1 MRTADA
7 PLPSRLIPPRTTFC
21 DPSDVRHE
29 RTRVEEP
36 AIMVMTDLR
45 RIEAATIHATDTV
58 SEAQRRMSER
68 RVHSLFVVEGERDIA
83 GLVTSTDLQGEKP
96 MQVIAQR
103 GCGWR
108 DVLVSDIMT
117 SRNRLEA
124 LDMKDVAAA
133 SVGRI
138 IATLK
143 ASGRQHAMAIEYDQR
158 GRARIRGLF
167 SARQIERQVGTPI
180 LTTEIAQNF
189 SEIVALLV

>member
-1 MRTADA
+1 MLTADA

-29 RTRVEEP
+29 HAGIDEP
-36 AIMVMTDLR
+36 AVMVMTDLR
-45 RIEAATIHATDTV
+45 CVPAATIRATDTV
-58 SEAQRRMSER
+58 QEAQRRMSER
-68 RVHSLFVVEGERDIA
+68 RVHSLFVVDGERNIA
-83 GLVTSTDLQGEKP
+83 GVITSTDLQSEKP

-103 GCGWR
+103 GCSWR
-108 DVLVSDIMT
+108 DILVSDIMT
-117 SRNRLEA
+117 PQRQLEA
-124 LDMKDVAAA
+124 LDMEDVATA

-180 LTTEIAQNF
+180 LTTEIAHNF
-189 SEIVALLV
+189 SEIVSLLV